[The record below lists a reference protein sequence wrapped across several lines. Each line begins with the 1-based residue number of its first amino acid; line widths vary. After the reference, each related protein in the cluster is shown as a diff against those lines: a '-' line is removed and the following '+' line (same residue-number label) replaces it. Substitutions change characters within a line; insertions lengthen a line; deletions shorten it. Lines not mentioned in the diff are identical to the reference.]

1 MRGAI
6 CRRNF
11 SNGSCKVGTVFSPH
25 KKYNSKRIP
34 FSSARQ
40 RYKSTVLQRVVT
52 AINSGLGGTPAK
64 VRKEIKE

>member
-1 MRGAI
+1 MRNSLNRCGEVGIALSPDKKP
-6 CRRNF
+6 N
-11 SNGSCKVGTVFSPH
+11 SNP
-25 KKYNSKRIP
+25 IP